1 MREGEERGL
10 AVWLKEC
17 LGSVEVYLREL
28 KVVVEAELVENL
40 VFCLH
45 DQKGIRRFAGVIS
58 QIKLLKFC
66 SLLMECPEFSS
77 APEAT
82 KSASYVFLPSIKY
95 FIIQLYGVL
104 GFCS

>member
-1 MREGEERGL
+1 MYEGEERGL
-10 AVWLKEC
+10 VVWLKEC
-17 LGSVEVYLREL
+17 LRSVEVYLRDL

-66 SLLMECPEFSS
+66 SLLMEFLEFSS
-77 APEAT
+77 APEAS
-82 KSASYVFLPSIKY
+82 KSASYVFLPSIK
-95 FIIQLYGVL
+95 ILTILDPL
-104 GFCS
+104 